1 MRRKIALCIVS
12 ILGTAELLWAM
23 DPGASTGQ
31 PPKNNPQQNPPPYLG
46 PSELIAT
53 QDGKILYVL
62 CEDSKQV
69 AVVDLPAG
77 KPKAFWSL
85 PGQPTGACLSPN
97 QDRLYVTCAKP
108 HGVVCVMELPS
119 GRLSQEIPVG
129 YWACGPSISPD
140 GAKLYVCNRFQ
151 NSISVVDLAAGK
163 EVARIPAVREPIASA
178 ITPDGKSLFVANHLP
193 NDRADSYDVAAVV
206 TVVDTATNRT
216 RSIRLLNGSTS
227 VRNISIS
234 ADGRYVY
241 VPHILARYQMPTT
254 QLERG
259 WMNTNALTILDAR
272 EKRRINTV
280 LLDNV
285 DLGAAIP
292 WDVACTPDGRW
303 ICVSHYGTHE
313 LSVIDAPAMLEK
325 LANLP
330 EQLPSGP
337 NAPYVDRSVGPA
349 SLVKEDVPNDLSFLV
364 GLKRRIRLG
373 GAPPYQDSPE
383 SAKIKGP
390 RAVAIVGTKAYV
402 AIYFSDLLCV
412 VDLTENDVWK
422 AQRSIVRLPLGPE
435 PVWTLVRKGQLNFI
449 DAALC
454 FQQWQSCES
463 CHPEGRVDG
472 LNWDLLNDGLG
483 NPKNNK
489 SMVFA
494 HKTPPAMWT
503 GVRPTAEDAVRSGIR
518 HIQFAVRPEE
528 DAVAIDEYLKS
539 LQPLPSPYLVNGQLS
554 QAAQRGK
561 KIFFD
566 PEIGCATCHPEP
578 LYTDM
583 KMHNVNSRGPY
594 DRQDEFDTPSL
605 IECWRTAP
613 YMHDGRY
620 VTLKQVFTEG
630 KHGSTFGKLEKLT
643 PQQLE
648 DLVEFLLS
656 L

>member
-1 MRRKIALCIVS
+1 MRVKIALCIIS
-12 ILGTAELLWAM
+12 SLLALLTFWRTSSAPSA
-23 DPGASTGQ
+23 DAQ
-31 PPKNNPQQNPPPYLG
+31 PQNPPQQNQPQYLG
-46 PSELIAT
+46 PTKLAAT
-53 QDGKILYVL
+53 KDGKTLYVL

-69 AVVDLPAG
+69 AVVDPGAG
-77 KPKAFWSL
+77 KPTAFWSL
-85 PGQPTGACLSPN
+85 PGQPTGLCLSPDQN
-97 QDRLYVTCAKP
+97 RLYVTCAKP
-108 HGVVCVMELPS
+108 QGAVCVLELP
-119 GRLSQEIPVG
+119 GGKLVQEIPVG
-129 YWACGPSISPD
+129 YWACGPSVSPD

-178 ITPDGKSLFVANHLP
+178 ITPDGKTLFVANHLP

-206 TVVDTATNRT
+206 TVVDTASNQA
-216 RSIRLLNGSTS
+216 SPIRLLNGSTGL
-227 VRNISIS
+227 RSIYVS
-234 ADGRYVY
+234 PDGRYVY
-241 VPHILARYQMPTT
+241 IPHLLARYQMPTT

-259 WMNTNALTILDAR
+259 WMNTNALTILDAAQ
-272 EKRRINTV
+272 KKRINTV
-280 LLDNV
+280 LLDDI

-313 LSVIDAPAMLEK
+313 LTVIDGPAMLEK
-325 LANLP
+325 LAKLP
-330 EQLPSGP
+330 DQLPTGP

-349 SLVKEDVPNDLSFLV
+349 SLVKDDVPNDLSFLV

-373 GAPPYQDSPE
+373 GAPPYQDTPE

-390 RAVAIVGTKAYV
+390 RGVVVVGNKAYV
-402 AIYFSDLLCV
+402 AVYFSDLLCV
-412 VDLTENDVWK
+412 VDLAETDAQK

-435 PVWTLVRKGQLNFI
+435 PVWTLVRKGHINFI

-483 NPKNNK
+483 TPKNNK
-489 SMVFA
+489 SMLFA
-494 HKTPPAMWT
+494 HKTPPSMWT

-528 DAVAIDEYLKS
+528 DAVAIDEYLKT
-539 LQPLPSPYLVNGQLS
+539 LQPVPSPYLVNGRLS
-554 QAAQRGK
+554 EAAERGK

-583 KMHNVNSRGPY
+583 KMHNVNSRGPL
-594 DRQDEFDTPSL
+594 DRRDEFDTPSL

-620 VTLKQVFTEG
+620 VTMKEVFTEG
-630 KHGSTFGKLEKLT
+630 KHGATVGKLEKLT
-643 PQQLE
+643 PQQID
-648 DLVEFLLS
+648 DLVEFILS